1 MKKFVLILILCLLS
15 FIIVACDTEDDHDDD
30 DDSVTKKKIPTQIFN
45 KQTTNDSIS
54 EKTMKQ
60 DIQLYLDTDRE
71 LTDAKFYY
79 MDIIDSDDKLTTSQ
93 QDEFAK
99 LMQLTDQND
108 QNFARYI
115 HNNVLPKGGYDK
127 FTNKISEYTKAS
139 NKIDKKSYELSKKDD
154 ASVLDDIKQLN
165 EDRDVVNGREQK
177 KIEKFLK
184 AKGIKTKAYD

>member
-1 MKKFVLILILCLLS
+1 MKKFVLILTLCLLS

-99 LMQLTDQND
+99 LMQLTDQNS
-108 QNFARYI
+108 R
-115 HNNVLPKGGYDK
+115 
-127 FTNKISEYTKAS
+127 
-139 NKIDKKSYELSKKDD
+139 
-154 ASVLDDIKQLN
+154 IK
-165 EDRDVVNGREQK
+165 
-177 KIEKFLK
+177 
-184 AKGIKTKAYD
+184 